1 MSATGYL
8 TTHVLDT
15 ARGCPA
21 EGIKIALYRV
31 SGNSHTKL
39 VEMDTNSDG
48 RTDSP
53 ILPAEKFKPG
63 NYELIFFTGEYLK
76 DYGLVDGDSDTPLF
90 RLAALGWPTWLLYLL
105 VAAQLAFA
113 FALLSP
119 ATRRVGGLGLLVL
132 AAVAFGARFAYR
144 EYEALAGAGGQIL
157 IIIVVLYTTRRV
169 AGSQG

>member
-1 MSATGYL
+1 MGLAVPKRSADWL
-8 TTHVLDT
+8 
-15 ARGCPA
+15 
-21 EGIKIALYRV
+21 ALAAACLFAI
-31 SGNSHTKL
+31 HAIDLL
-39 VEMDTNSDG
+39 V
-48 RTDSP
+48 
-53 ILPAEKFKPG
+53 
-63 NYELIFFTGEYLK
+63 Y
-76 DYGLVDGDSDTPLF
+76 SDTPLF